1 MSHLKMKDLDL
12 NDKIILIR
20 VDLNVPIKDG
30 KVLNDDRVK
39 AILPTIRL
47 AAQSAKKIILM
58 SHLGRPIEGEPI
70 DEHMGASLLPIAKH
84 LSSLLGCDVPVI
96 DNYLNAPELIEQN
109 PAQTLLL
116 ENVRI
121 NRGEKSN
128 LDSLARKYAELCD
141 LFVMDAFGTAH
152 RAQASTHGVA
162 RYAPVAC
169 AGPLLA
175 AELQALEKSLSNP
188 TRPLM
193 AIVGGSKV
201 STKLQVL
208 ESLATKVDKLILGG
222 GIANTFLAA
231 CGVNVGRSLYEKD
244 FLESARKIMGL
255 TFVPLPS
262 DVVTAKSFS
271 KEAMAEEKVLSDIED
286 DDIVMDVG
294 PETRSHFSDLIREMN
309 TVIWNGPLGVFEFP
323 QFAKGT
329 ESIALAVA
337 KSGGFSIAGGGE
349 TVTAI
354 DHFSVR
360 DKISYIS
367 TGGGAFLEYVQG
379 IKLPAV
385 QILEEKVIGM

>member
-12 NDKIILIR
+12 NDKTILIR

-39 AILPTIRL
+39 AVLPTIRL

-70 DEHMGASLLPIAKH
+70 DEQVEASLLPIAKH
-84 LSSLLGCDVPVI
+84 LSSLLGCYVPVI

-121 NRGEKSN
+121 NEGEKSN

-244 FLESARKIMGL
+244 FLESAREIMGL

>member
-12 NDKIILIR
+12 NDKTILIR

-39 AILPTIRL
+39 AVLPTIRL

-70 DEHMGASLLPIAKH
+70 DEQVEASLLPIAKH

-121 NRGEKSN
+121 NEGEKSN

-271 KEAMAEEKVLSDIED
+271 REAMAEEKVLSDIED

>member
-1 MSHLKMKDLDL
+1 MSHLQMKDLDL
-12 NDKIILIR
+12 NDKTILIR

-39 AILPTIRL
+39 AVLPTIRL

-70 DEHMGASLLPIAKH
+70 DEQMGASLLPIAKH
-84 LSSLLGCDVPVI
+84 LSTLLGCDVPLI
-96 DNYLNAPELIEQN
+96 DNYLNAPELIEHN
-109 PAQTLLL
+109 PAQILLL

-121 NRGEKSN
+121 NKGEKSN
-128 LDSLARKYAELCD
+128 SDSLAKKYAELCD

-169 AGPLLA
+169 AGPHLA
-175 AELQALEKSLSNP
+175 AELHALERSLSNP
-188 TRPLM
+188 PRPLM

-201 STKLQVL
+201 STKLHVL
-208 ESLATKVDKLILGG
+208 ESLANKVDKLILGG

-231 CGVNVGRSLYEKD
+231 CDINVGRSLYEKD
-244 FLESARKIMGL
+244 FLESARKIMES

-262 DVVTAKSFS
+262 DVATAKSFS

-286 DDIVMDVG
+286 DDIIMDIG
-294 PETRSHFSDLIREMN
+294 PETRSHFGDLIREMN
-309 TVIWNGPLGVFEFP
+309 TVIWNGPIGVFEFP

-337 KSGGFSIAGGGE
+337 KNGGFSIAGGGE

-385 QILEEKVIGM
+385 QVLEEKVTDK

>member
-58 SHLGRPIEGEPI
+58 SHLGRPIEGESI
-70 DEHMGASLLPIAKH
+70 DVQMEASLLPIAKH

-121 NRGEKSN
+121 NEGEKSN

-141 LFVMDAFGTAH
+141 VFVMDAFGTAH

-188 TRPLM
+188 ARPLM

>member
-12 NDKIILIR
+12 NDKTILIR

-39 AILPTIRL
+39 AVLPTIRL

-58 SHLGRPIEGEPI
+58 SHLGRPIEGQPI
-70 DEHMGASLLPIAKH
+70 NEQVEASLLPIAKH
-84 LSSLLGCDVPVI
+84 LSSLLGCYVPVI

-121 NRGEKSN
+121 NEGEKSN

-244 FLESARKIMGL
+244 FLKSAREIMGL

-294 PETRSHFSDLIREMN
+294 PETRSNFSNLIRETN
-309 TVIWNGPLGVFEFP
+309 TVIWNGPVGVFEFP

>member
-47 AAQSAKKIILM
+47 AAQSAKKDILM
-58 SHLGRPIEGEPI
+58 SHLGRPIEGESI
-70 DEHMGASLLPIAKH
+70 DVQMEASLLPIAKH

-121 NRGEKSN
+121 NKGEKSN

-231 CGVNVGRSLYEKD
+231 CGVNVGKSLYEKD

-385 QILEEKVIGM
+385 QILEEKLIGI

>member
-12 NDKIILIR
+12 NDKTILIR

-39 AILPTIRL
+39 AVLPTIRL

-70 DEHMGASLLPIAKH
+70 DEQVEASLLPIAKH

-121 NRGEKSN
+121 NEGEKSN

-244 FLESARKIMGL
+244 FLESAREIMGL

>member
-12 NDKIILIR
+12 NDKTILIR

-39 AILPTIRL
+39 AVLPTIRL

-70 DEHMGASLLPIAKH
+70 DEQMEASLLPIAKH

-121 NRGEKSN
+121 NKGEKSN

>member
-12 NDKIILIR
+12 NDKTILIR

-39 AILPTIRL
+39 AVLPTIRL

-58 SHLGRPIEGEPI
+58 SHLGRPIEGQPI
-70 DEHMGASLLPIAKH
+70 NEQVEASLLPIAKH
-84 LSSLLGCDVPVI
+84 LSSLLGCYVPVI

-121 NRGEKSN
+121 NEGEKSN

-244 FLESARKIMGL
+244 FLESAREIMGL

>member
-70 DEHMGASLLPIAKH
+70 DEQMGASLLPIAKH
-84 LSSLLGCDVPVI
+84 LSTLLGCDVPLI

-121 NRGEKSN
+121 NKGEKSN

-169 AGPLLA
+169 AGLLLA

-188 TRPLM
+188 ARPLM

-329 ESIALAVA
+329 ESIASAVA
-337 KSGGFSIAGGGE
+337 ESGGFSIAGGGE

>member
-12 NDKIILIR
+12 NDKTILIR

-39 AILPTIRL
+39 AVLPTIRL

-70 DEHMGASLLPIAKH
+70 DEQMEASLLPIAKH
-84 LSSLLGCDVPVI
+84 LSSLLGCDVPLI

-109 PAQTLLL
+109 PAQILLL

-121 NRGEKSN
+121 NKGEKSN

>member
-12 NDKIILIR
+12 NDKTILIR

-39 AILPTIRL
+39 AVLPTIRL

-58 SHLGRPIEGEPI
+58 SHLGRPIEGQPI
-70 DEHMGASLLPIAKH
+70 NEQVEASLLPIAKH
-84 LSSLLGCDVPVI
+84 LSSLLGCYVPVI

-121 NRGEKSN
+121 NEGEKSN

-244 FLESARKIMGL
+244 FLKSAREIMGL

>member
-70 DEHMGASLLPIAKH
+70 DEQMGASLLPIAKH
-84 LSSLLGCDVPVI
+84 LSTLLGCDVPLI

-121 NRGEKSN
+121 NKGEKSN

-188 TRPLM
+188 ARPLM

-329 ESIALAVA
+329 ESIASAVA
-337 KSGGFSIAGGGE
+337 ESGGFSIAGGGE

-385 QILEEKVIGM
+385 QILEERVIGM

>member
-70 DEHMGASLLPIAKH
+70 DEQMGASLLPIAKH
-84 LSSLLGCDVPVI
+84 LSTLLGCDVPLI

-121 NRGEKSN
+121 NKGEKSN

-162 RYAPVAC
+162 RYSPVAC

-188 TRPLM
+188 ARPLM

-329 ESIALAVA
+329 ESIASAVA
-337 KSGGFSIAGGGE
+337 ESGGFSIAGGGE

>member
-12 NDKIILIR
+12 NDKTILIR

-39 AILPTIRL
+39 AVLPTIRL
-47 AAQSAKKIILM
+47 GAQSAKKIILM

-70 DEHMGASLLPIAKH
+70 DKQMEASLLPIAKH
-84 LSSLLGCDVPVI
+84 LSSFLDCDVPVI

-121 NRGEKSN
+121 NKGEKSN

-271 KEAMAEEKVLSDIED
+271 KEARAEEKVLSDIED

-385 QILEEKVIGM
+385 QILEERVIGV

>member
-1 MSHLKMKDLDL
+1 MSYLKMKDLDL

-70 DEHMGASLLPIAKH
+70 DEQMGASLLPIAKH
-84 LSSLLGCDVPVI
+84 LSTLLGCDVPLI

-121 NRGEKSN
+121 NKGEKSN

-141 LFVMDAFGTAH
+141 VFVMDAFGTAH

-188 TRPLM
+188 ARPLM

-329 ESIALAVA
+329 ESIASAVA
-337 KSGGFSIAGGGE
+337 ESGGFSIAGGGE

>member
-70 DEHMGASLLPIAKH
+70 DEQMEASLLPIAKH

-121 NRGEKSN
+121 NEGEKSN

-385 QILEEKVIGM
+385 QILEEKGIGK

>member
-12 NDKIILIR
+12 NDKTILIR

-39 AILPTIRL
+39 AVLPTIRL

-58 SHLGRPIEGEPI
+58 SHLGRPIEGQPI
-70 DEHMGASLLPIAKH
+70 NEQVEASLLPIAKH
-84 LSSLLGCDVPVI
+84 LSSLLGCYVPVI

-121 NRGEKSN
+121 NEGEKSN

-244 FLESARKIMGL
+244 FLESAKKIMGL

>member
-12 NDKIILIR
+12 NDKTILIR

-39 AILPTIRL
+39 AVLPTIRL

-70 DEHMGASLLPIAKH
+70 DEQVEASLLPIAKH

-109 PAQTLLL
+109 PAKTLLL
-116 ENVRI
+116 ENVRV
-121 NRGEKSN
+121 NKGEKSN

-175 AELQALEKSLSNP
+175 AELLALEKSLSNP

-244 FLESARKIMGL
+244 FLESSMKIMGL

>member
-12 NDKIILIR
+12 NDKTILIR

-39 AILPTIRL
+39 AVLPTIRL

-70 DEHMGASLLPIAKH
+70 DEQVEASLLPIAKH

-121 NRGEKSN
+121 NEGEKSN

>member
-70 DEHMGASLLPIAKH
+70 DEQMGASLLPIAKH
-84 LSSLLGCDVPVI
+84 LSTLLGCDVPLI

-121 NRGEKSN
+121 NKGEKSN

-329 ESIALAVA
+329 ESIASAVA
-337 KSGGFSIAGGGE
+337 ESGGFSIAGGGE

>member
-12 NDKIILIR
+12 NDKTILIR

-39 AILPTIRL
+39 AVLPTIRL

-70 DEHMGASLLPIAKH
+70 DEQVEASLLPIAKH
-84 LSSLLGCDVPVI
+84 LSTLLGCDVPVI

-109 PAQTLLL
+109 PAKTLLL
-116 ENVRI
+116 ENVRV
-121 NRGEKSN
+121 NKGEKSN
-128 LDSLARKYAELCD
+128 LDSLARKYVELCD

-175 AELQALEKSLSNP
+175 AELHALEKSLSNP
-188 TRPLM
+188 SRPLM

-337 KSGGFSIAGGGE
+337 KNGGFSIAGGGE

>member
-12 NDKIILIR
+12 NNKTILIR
-20 VDLNVPIKDG
+20 ADLNVPIKDG

-39 AILPTIRL
+39 AVLPTIRL
-47 AAQSAKKIILM
+47 AAQSAKKILLM
-58 SHLGRPIEGEPI
+58 SHLGRPIEGKPI
-70 DEHMGASLLPIAKH
+70 DEQMEASLLPIAKH

-121 NRGEKSN
+121 NEGEKSN

>member
-12 NDKIILIR
+12 NDKTILIR

-39 AILPTIRL
+39 AVLPTIRL

-70 DEHMGASLLPIAKH
+70 DKQMEASLLPIAKH
-84 LSSLLGCDVPVI
+84 LSSFLGCDVPVI

-121 NRGEKSN
+121 NKGEKSN

-385 QILEEKVIGM
+385 QILEEKVIGV